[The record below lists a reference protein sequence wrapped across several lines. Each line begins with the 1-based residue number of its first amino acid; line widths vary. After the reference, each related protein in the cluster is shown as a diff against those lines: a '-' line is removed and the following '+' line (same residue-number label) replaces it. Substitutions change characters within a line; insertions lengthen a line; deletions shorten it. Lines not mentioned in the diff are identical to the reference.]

1 MTYPTPVKQINSV
14 NGSSS
19 KSEDFSQIVLS
30 LIAYIKMYA
39 KDRISSTVPM
49 KSIRKY
55 EYWC

>member
-55 EYWC
+55 EY